1 MVPKNRILP
10 AAALFAALASPAAA
24 QDDDGWDMTRLE
36 NGLIASVEYASGQ
49 TFMVVCRGRQLDV
62 IMNGVPVDAEG
73 NTRWVGW
80 ATSSGEARQT
90 WTNAPGRPLISAAR
104 PAHVARLLKQGGVLS
119 VRLLPTEQAQQVHQY
134 DLPLPTNAGGIDQV
148 LAACQ
153 VRLDDPRDEL
163 VEIEPPFERPGVLGD
178 IYRKMPRPDYPP
190 SAISA
195 GAGQVL
201 FSCVVADA
209 GAMRDCRVKN
219 ETPPGVG
226 FGAATLAALPSA
238 RLRLAPGVEAGRIM
252 VSRMLYR
259 LD

>member
-1 MVPKNRILP
+1 MILKNRSRL
-10 AAALFAALASPAAA
+10 AAALLVVLASPAAA

-36 NGLIASVEYASGQ
+36 NGLVASVDYASGQ

-73 NTRWVGW
+73 KTRWVGW
-80 ATSSGEARQT
+80 ATPSGEARQT
-90 WTNAPGRPLISAAR
+90 WINAPGRPLISAAR

-119 VRLLPTEQAQQVHQY
+119 VRLLPTEQVQQVHQY
-134 DLPLPTNAGGIDQV
+134 DLPLPTNASGIDQV

-153 VRLDDPRDEL
+153 VRVDDPRDEL

-201 FSCVVADA
+201 FSCVVAEA
-209 GAMRDCRVKN
+209 GAMRDCRIEN

-226 FGAATLAALPSA
+226 FGPATLAALPSA
-238 RLRLAPGVEAGRIM
+238 RLRLTPGVEAGRIM